1 MEKYVEGIVL
11 DALDYK
17 DKSKIVHLYTPFGMD
32 SVLAVHAAALTS
44 GKTAFAQTFNEV
56 EYLKSKAALPKLIE
70 YRLQTS
76 HYDFSSDL
84 RLFPVLSVFLQVL
97 KNLDPASPH
106 HRIYPF
112 FKSCLAALEEKRN
125 PFFVLAVFLVKML
138 AVFGVKPELRQC
150 VVCKEEPI
158 VSFSVLLGGA
168 LCPVHRIKEDTDS
181 NTLSFFQKLYYF
193 HAFEEDS
200 FAVPQEFFSVIYRYY
215 QEHVHLK
222 LKDYRQPLVK

>member
-112 FKSCLAALEEKRN
+112 FKS
-125 PFFVLAVFLVKML
+125 
-138 AVFGVKPELRQC
+138 
-150 VVCKEEPI
+150 
-158 VSFSVLLGGA
+158 
-168 LCPVHRIKEDTDS
+168 
-181 NTLSFFQKLYYF
+181 
-193 HAFEEDS
+193 
-200 FAVPQEFFSVIYRYY
+200 
-215 QEHVHLK
+215 
-222 LKDYRQPLVK
+222 

>member
-112 FKSCLAALEEKRN
+112 SN
-125 PFFVLAVFLVKML
+125 PVWRRLRKNGILFSSLRFFW
-138 AVFGVKPELRQC
+138 
-150 VVCKEEPI
+150 
-158 VSFSVLLGGA
+158 
-168 LCPVHRIKEDTDS
+168 
-181 NTLSFFQKLYYF
+181 
-193 HAFEEDS
+193 
-200 FAVPQEFFSVIYRYY
+200 
-215 QEHVHLK
+215 
-222 LKDYRQPLVK
+222 